1 MKISKIL
8 HILSVISGVL
18 GVLTLFGGWG
28 GGMMSGIYGMMG
40 YGQNYTFMPMGSIVF
55 FLMAIWLQLATMHHM
70 MLEKKG
76 EIV

>member
-8 HILSVISGVL
+8 HVLSIVSGVI
-18 GVLTLFGGWG
+18 GVFSLFGSWG
-28 GGMMSGIYGMMG
+28 RGMMYGIYGMMG
-40 YGQNYTFMPMGSIVF
+40 YGQGYASMPMGSIVF
-55 FLMAIWLQLATMHHM
+55 FLIAIWLQLATMHHM